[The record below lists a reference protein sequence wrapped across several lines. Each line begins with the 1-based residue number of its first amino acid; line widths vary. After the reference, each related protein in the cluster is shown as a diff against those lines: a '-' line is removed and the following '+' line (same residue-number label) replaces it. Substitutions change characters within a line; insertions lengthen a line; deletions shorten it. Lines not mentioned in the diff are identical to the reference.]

1 MQPHVYPSPFSPSS
15 CPPKG
20 KPFRKTEPVFIPPYL
35 SFSLPDDARVAWLI
49 PIRSTLPWENSTSG
63 IFLDA
68 SHIVPIPSSP
78 FLNDQISWTQ
88 GSILK
93 FWEFLL
99 CLRRVGKLGPLG
111 ISFNCSS
118 PSRLSSPAS
127 TNVDHHPDLL
137 FLNNVTTTDTLPQE
151 TRCTL
156 SMVDY
161 IKVNHDASC
170 RLHVRS
176 ALDAW
181 SYETRDTDDGS
192 VKNIRLLKGSR
203 LVLVDARSRGIQIS

>member
-1 MQPHVYPSPFSPSS
+1 M
-15 CPPKG
+15 
-20 KPFRKTEPVFIPPYL
+20 
-35 SFSLPDDARVAWLI
+35 AWLI

-78 FLNDQISWTQ
+78 FVNDQISWTQ

-99 CLRRVGKLGPLG
+99 CLRKVGKLGPLG

-118 PSRLSSPAS
+118 PTRLSSPAS
-127 TNVDHHPDLL
+127 TDVDHQIHPDLL
-137 FLNNVTTTDTLPQE
+137 FNVTTTDTLPQE
-151 TRCTL
+151 TRSGL

-181 SYETRDTDDGS
+181 SYDTDDGS